1 MRHKQN
7 AYNILSTLYGK
18 PNIALLFDN
27 DGNPKRYLEHSDP
40 PCASISVVLL
50 EFPIKAIPGA
60 NSCSVHRYMAA
71 VRRLPEPM

>member
-7 AYNILSTLYGK
+7 AYNVLSTLYNK
-18 PNIALLFDN
+18 PSTTLLFDN

-40 PCASISVVLL
+40 RCVSISVVLL

-60 NSCSVHRYMAA
+60 NSCSIHKHMAA
-71 VRRLPEPM
+71 VRRLPGTM